1 MEFVERVDQRREH
14 GADSAGKL
22 KVFAGLVALT
32 FAITLALVVGNRLT
46 NEALAVLAGAVCGV
60 GAAIPTSLIIVAI
73 SRRQREEIHDEQPA
87 MYQQG
92 VYPQGAYPPVVI
104 VTPQGGHQQQ
114 PYGWNGTP
122 PSLGAQSQREF
133 TVVGGTPMSKE
144 VGGNGRYF

>member
-1 MEFVERVDQRREH
+1 M
-14 GADSAGKL
+14 
-22 KVFAGLVALT
+22 ALT

-73 SRRQREEIHDEQPA
+73 SRRQREEIHEEPP

-92 VYPQGAYPPVVI
+92 TYPPVVI

-114 PYGWNGTP
+114 PYGWNGIP
-122 PSLGAQSQREF
+122 PSLSTQSQREF
-133 TVVGGTPMSKE
+133 TVVGGAPMSKE
-144 VGGNGRYF
+144 VRENGRYF

>member
-1 MEFVERVDQRREH
+1 MEFVERVDQRKDH

-73 SRRQREEIHDEQPA
+73 SRRQREEIHEEPLT
-87 MYQQG
+87 YQRG
-92 VYPQGAYPPVVI
+92 AYPQGAYPPVVI
-104 VTPQGGHQQQ
+104 VTPQGGQPQQ
-114 PYGWNGTP
+114 PYGWNGIP
-122 PSLGAQSQREF
+122 PSLSTQSQREF

-144 VGGNGRYF
+144 VGENGRYF

>member
-1 MEFVERVDQRREH
+1 MEFVERVDQRKDH
-14 GADSAGKL
+14 GAGSASKL

-73 SRRQREEIHDEQPA
+73 SRRQREEIRDEPP

-92 VYPQGAYPPVVI
+92 AYPQGAYPPVVI

-114 PYGWNGTP
+114 PYGWNGMP

-133 TVVGGTPMSKE
+133 TVVGGRPMNKE
-144 VGGNGRYF
+144 VRENGRYF